1 MQLQA
6 TLRTITGKQV
16 NAYRKKDIIPGVL
29 YGKHL
34 ASSVNIFFQ
43 KNAFLK
49 LYKES

>member
-16 NAYRKKDIIPGVL
+16 NSYRKKGMIPGII

-34 ASSVNIFFQ
+34 SGSRRLF
-43 KNAFLK
+43 
-49 LYKES
+49 SC